1 MNRKP
6 VQKDQTQFPVMMKLS
21 SLKEK
26 IAARDLE
33 FARSLVTN
41 FNKYGR
47 LSDRQMYFVEQIIA
61 RAEAPA
67 PVAQPSVQLSV
78 DAIQKMFENAA
89 QKLRRIKISLKDSS
103 GQKVVF
109 KKAGPMSKYAGQI
122 MISDGG
128 AYGAALFFGRID
140 TEGKFMST
148 ARATDAVKA
157 LVQEFAQNPEDVAG
171 KYGRLTGACCF
182 CSKGLDDQRS
192 LAVGYGPVCAK
203 HFGLKW
209 GV

>member
-1 MNRKP
+1 MNSKP
-6 VQKDQTQFPVMMKLS
+6 VQKDQTQFPVLMKLS
-21 SLKEK
+21 SVKEK
-26 IAARDLE
+26 IAARDME

-67 PVAQPSVQLSV
+67 AVEQPAVQLSV
-78 DAIQKMFENAA
+78 AGIQAMFEKAA
-89 QKLRRIKISLKDSS
+89 EKIKRVMITLKDAS

-128 AYGAALFFGRID
+128 PFGAAQFFGRID
-140 TEGKFMST
+140 TNGSFIAT
-148 ARATDAVKA
+148 PRATDSIKD
-157 LVQEFAQNPEDVAG
+157 LVQEFAGNPEDVAG

-182 CSKGLDDQRS
+182 CSKPLDDQRS
-192 LAVGYGPVCAK
+192 LTVGYGPVCAK
-203 HFGLKW
+203 RFGLKW
-209 GV
+209 GK

>member
-1 MNRKP
+1 MVRKQVAKDP
-6 VQKDQTQFPVMMKLS
+6 VQFAVLMKLS

-26 IAARDLE
+26 IAVRDLE

-47 LSDRQMYFVEQIIA
+47 LSDKQMYFVDQIVA
-61 RAEAPA
+61 RAEAPV
-67 PVAQPSVQLSV
+67 PVEQAGVQLSV
-78 DAIQKMFENAA
+78 DAIQKMFKNAA
-89 QKLRRIKISLKDSS
+89 QKLRRIKITLKDSS

-109 KKAGPMSKYAGQI
+109 KKAGPMSKYADQI

-128 AYGAALFFGRID
+128 AYGVAFFFGRID
-140 TEGKFMST
+140 TEGKFMPT

-157 LVQEFAQNPEDVAG
+157 LVQEFAQNPEDVGG

-192 LAVGYGPVCAK
+192 LTVGYGPVCAK
-203 HFGLKW
+203 NFGLKW
-209 GV
+209 GK

>member
-6 VQKDQTQFPVMMKLS
+6 VQKDQSQFPVLMKLS

-61 RAEAPA
+61 RAEAPVQAA
-67 PVAQPSVQLSV
+67 PAAVQLSV
-78 DAIQKMFENAA
+78 AAIQAMFEKAA
-89 QKLRRIKISLKDSS
+89 QKLRRVKISLKDSS

-122 MISDGG
+122 MITDGG
-128 AYGAALFFGRID
+128 PFGAALFFGRID
-140 TEGKFMST
+140 TEGNFMATS
-148 ARATDAVKA
+148 RATDSVKT
-157 LVQEFAQNPEDVAG
+157 LVQEFAVNPEDVAG

-182 CSKGLDDQRS
+182 CSKSLDDQRS

>member
-1 MNRKP
+1 MRKP
-6 VQKDQTQFPVMMKLS
+6 VIKDQTQFPILMKLS

-47 LSDRQMYFVEQIIA
+47 LSDRQMYFVEQIVA
-61 RAEAPA
+61 RAENPV
-67 PVAQPSVQLSV
+67 VAQPAVQLSV
-78 DAIQKMFENAA
+78 TAIQEMFEKAA
-89 QKLRRIKISLKDSS
+89 QKLKRIKVTLKDSA

-109 KKAGPMSKYAGQI
+109 KKAGPASKYAGQI

-128 AYGAALFFGRID
+128 AFGAALFFGRIQED
-140 TEGKFMST
+140 GGFV
-148 ARATDAVKA
+148 ATSKA
-157 LVQEFAQNPEDVAG
+157 TPSVVSLIKEFAADPEDTAG
-171 KYGRLTGACCF
+171 KYGRLTGGCCF
-182 CSKGLDDQRS
+182 CSKPLDDQRS

-209 GV
+209 GK

>member
-1 MNRKP
+1 MTRKP
-6 VQKDQTQFPVMMKLS
+6 VQKDQIQFPVLMKLS

-33 FARSLVTN
+33 FARSLVMN

-47 LSDRQMYFVEQIIA
+47 LSDRQMYFVEQIIV
-61 RAEAPA
+61 RAET
-67 PVAQPSVQLSV
+67 PVQTPSTPVQLSV
-78 DAIQKMFENAA
+78 AAIQAMFEKAA
-89 QKLRRIKISLKDSS
+89 QKLRRVKISLKDSS

-140 TEGKFMST
+140 TEGNFMPT
-148 ARATDAVKA
+148 ARATDSVKT
-157 LVQEFAQNPEDVAG
+157 LVQEFAVNPEDVAG